1 MVIGL
6 GFFNQDRDEV
16 FYLCNKM
23 VNADTNE
30 RKISLADVVHRKWLR
45 LCKIYNKPNYLVGF
59 DEVLRNVE
67 SEEGIQIFYN
77 FIVDRIN
84 EWVKREE
91 ECKLDCD
98 NI

>member
-1 MVIGL
+1 MKFSIYVTRWSMPIPMS
-6 GFFNQDRDEV
+6 E
-16 FYLCNKM
+16 
-23 VNADTNE
+23 
-30 RKISLADVVHRKWLR
+30 KISLADIVYRKWLR